1 LCAGL
6 GGLLNIAEMAW
17 QQDDDI
23 YCSNQYA
30 IATVSILR
38 HYN

>member
-17 QQDDDI
+17 QQDDI

>member
-1 LCAGL
+1 
-6 GGLLNIAEMAW
+6 MAW

-30 IATVSILR
+30 IATVSSLR
-38 HYN
+38 HHIWWQSV